1 MIRWGGDRTEG
12 RTPRQPLRLQGD
24 NKAESQRYCKKRCSC
39 AYVAPR
45 TWVGGVVEKR
55 PPVYDLRSRED
66 FHTERSAMCR
76 PIRGSAAKVT
86 QCNAIPVRRSE
97 IGLSD
102 VVLASTQQL
111 QWIGGGNQGRT
122 GSFQFRANRG
132 PRQSRTVVVR
142 RASVGERVALPGD
155 GERERSGLNARG
167 INERGAGGVS
177 SEVRWVPDRLP
188 QHEGATVGISS
199 GPHAKTIDRRT
210 PTHGEWYVKV

>member
-1 MIRWGGDRTEG
+1 MRRWGADRTEG

-24 NKAESQRYCKKRCSC
+24 NTAESQRYRKKRCGC

-55 PPVYDLRSRED
+55 PPVYDLRSREN
-66 FHTERSAMCR
+66 FHAERSAMCR
-76 PIRGSAAKVT
+76 PIRGSADKVT
-86 QCNAIPVRRSE
+86 RCNAISVRRNE

-111 QWIGGGNQGRT
+111 QWIGGGHQGRT
-122 GSFQFRANRG
+122 GSVSVSREPG
-132 PRQSRTVVVR
+132 PEAESNSGTR

-155 GERERSGLNARG
+155 GERERNGLRARG
-167 INERGAGGVS
+167 ISERGAGGVS
-177 SEVRWVPDRLP
+177 PEVRWVPDRLP

-199 GPHAKTIDRRT
+199 GPHAKTIDRT